1 MIYGCPVWGL
11 RLPLLLSDNIP
22 HSVQRLLTTYRHLQR
37 TLLHLT
43 RDVRCEILTVITAR
57 PPLDI
62 LLRNIIWC
70 YHHRLHS
77 ADPPHLISQLSSWT
91 CTLDDEQDSTHY
103 GLTQGSS
110 YLEQYTGPTD
120 IYNQYCKIATLSLR
134 SSKRLHNTPFA

>member
-22 HSVQRLLTTYRHLQR
+22 NSVQHLLTTYRHLQR

-62 LLRNIIWC
+62 LLRKIIWR
-70 YHHRLHS
+70 YYHRLHS
-77 ADPPHLISQLSSWT
+77 ADPPPTSSP
-91 CTLDDEQDSTHY
+91 
-103 GLTQGSS
+103 SS
-110 YLEQYTGPTD
+110 AHGHVPWMMNRTAPTTD
-120 IYNQYCKIATLSLR
+120 LPKAAAI
-134 SSKRLHNTPFA
+134 